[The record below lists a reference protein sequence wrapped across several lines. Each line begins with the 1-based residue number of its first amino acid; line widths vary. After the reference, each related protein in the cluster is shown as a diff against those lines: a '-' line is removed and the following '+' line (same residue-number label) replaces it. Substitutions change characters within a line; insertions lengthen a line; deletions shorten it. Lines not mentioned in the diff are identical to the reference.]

1 MQCPD
6 PYFKRKHHKRR
17 VVQKPLV
24 DSIVNN
30 LIPSAQVCQLKFMK
44 NNEASNN
51 FLFLRKAATISSITY
66 VRLEGY
72 YYLGAF

>member
-6 PYFKRKHHKRR
+6 PHFKKRHHKRR

-30 LIPSAQVCQLKFMK
+30 LMPGGQV
-44 NNEASNN
+44 
-51 FLFLRKAATISSITY
+51 LFLISPTEQFCIQ
-66 VRLEGY
+66 RCLEY
-72 YYLGAF
+72 PHLISDPHCISFNNYLY